1 LTLSAE
7 ASYFAGVSDLRSHL
21 ALIESPDLWRRIN
34 PHLTISDTPFTDR
47 PATYDFSLPD
57 IERAR
62 LQICEDGYLQ
72 TGPGVP
78 ANDCRALSLAIE
90 RIIEARYH
98 PMFLAVYDEYW
109 RVLQRIA
116 PLLTPILGEHYRVL
130 GDFWIWCISHRTA
143 SAGWR
148 PHRDHQFRR
157 RITLRDDRTPTIVTV
172 WIPFTDAT
180 PLNGC
185 MYLLPL
191 PRDPNFPDRP
201 DAFEASSLQDVRALP
216 AQAGSVL
223 AWNQYILHWG
233 GAASRWADGPRMST
247 GIYAQA
253 GDVPLFTEKPVDFDQ
268 TLPFAKRLSLIASN
282 MLLYQQEHRFPP
294 ELVDMA
300 LRAVKALPNWEG
312 MIPDSLFHQTHESSC
327 YDDLRN

>member
-1 LTLSAE
+1 MTLSAE
-7 ASYFAGVSDLRSHL
+7 ASYFTGVPDLRSHL
-21 ALIESPDLWRRIN
+21 AQIESPDLWRRIN
-34 PHLTISDTPFTDR
+34 PHLTITDAPFVER
-47 PATYDFSLPD
+47 PALYDFSSRD

-62 LQICEDGYLQ
+62 LQVCEDGYLQ
-72 TGPGVP
+72 SGPGVS
-78 ANDCRALSLAIE
+78 AADCQALSSAIE

-98 PMFLAVYDEYW
+98 PMFLALYDDYW
-109 RVLQRIA
+109 RVLQGIA
-116 PLLTPILGEHYRVL
+116 PLLTPILGQHYRVL

-157 RITLRDDRTPTIVTV
+157 RVTLRDDRTPMIITV

-185 MYLLPL
+185 IYLLPL

-201 DAFEASSLQDVRALP
+201 NAFEASSLQDVRALP

-223 AWNQYILHWG
+223 AWNQYVLHWG
-233 GAASRWADGPRMST
+233 SAATKWADGPRMST
-247 GIYAQA
+247 GIYVQA
-253 GDVPLFTEKPVDFDQ
+253 GDVPLFTDKPVDFDQ
-268 TLPFAKRLSLIASN
+268 ALPFEKRLSLIASN
-282 MLLYQQEHRFPP
+282 MLLYQPEHGFPQ
-294 ELVDMA
+294 ELVEIA

-312 MIPDSLFHQTHESSC
+312 MIPDSVF
-327 YDDLRN
+327 RPNA